1 MYRCQIAQHSNH
13 TEIHHTPTI
22 EEISAELNGI
32 KIISKLDLRS
42 SYNQLELYPDRRDI
56 TLFSTHGIIS
66 V

>member
-1 MYRCQIAQHSNH
+1 MKDCLNA
-13 TEIHHTPTI
+13 EIHHTPTI
-22 EEISAELNGI
+22 EELSAELNGV

-56 TLFSTHGIIS
+56 TVFSTHGIIS